1 MSDVI
6 AAHPPLSP
14 GKRLALDLGPLLLF
28 FAAYEMAGIYI
39 ATGVF
44 MVAIMVALGLGYWL
58 ERRLGAMPLFTAFLV
73 LVFGGLTIYLKNDT
87 FIKMK
92 PTVLY
97 ALFGFTLIGGLKF
110 NRLFIKYIF
119 TQAFDLTEEGWRKL
133 TWRWGLFF
141 LFLAVVNE
149 IVWRSFSTEVWV
161 NFKVWAVLPIF
172 VVFALAQTPLVQKYE
187 LSQDKN

>member
-1 MSDVI
+1 
-6 AAHPPLSP
+6 
-14 GKRLALDLGPLLLF
+14 LLLF
-28 FAAYEMAGIYI
+28 FAAYEMAGIYV

-172 VVFALAQTPLVQKYE
+172 AVFALAQTPLVQKYE

>member
-28 FAAYEMAGIYI
+28 FAAYEMAGIYV

>member
-28 FAAYEMAGIYI
+28 FAAYEMAGIYV

-44 MVAIMVALGLGYWL
+44 MVTIMVALGLGYWL